1 MAIDKINQSKNNDS
15 LFYKSVKTYKKDIN
29 QKRLHI
35 TVDFE
40 EMFDWSDLSKGN
52 ELINGLNDIE
62 KFHQRCLDNKIQ
74 PTYLVTYKVLCS
86 EAAVSLLKSMYSGK
100 KEIGIHLHCWN
111 TPPFEDKISDINSFQ
126 CHLPASLEMLK
137 IERLFSLFEEKL
149 GFKPLIHRAGRYGAS
164 QQTLDCLNTLG
175 IKVDLSPSAG
185 FNFEKFKGP
194 NFSSLNNNPFWSDCD
209 KQLLCVPVPSINFF
223 KGPDFLTRNLFNLIN
238 YFSNNNQYKKFL
250 YQYASSTPVRLSPE
264 SNDLDRMKII
274 GKELDQQGVNDI
286 VISVHSTSLY
296 CGGNMYSIN
305 NKQVAENIRN
315 IIEYSNFSKE
325 YFNTVS
331 SSIIELISY
340 YE

>member
-1 MAIDKINQSKNNDS
+1 MAVDKMNQSQNNDS
-15 LFYKSVKTYKKDIN
+15 LFYKSVNTYKKDIN

-62 KFHQRCLDNKIQ
+62 NFHQRCLDNKIQ

-86 EAAVSLLKSMYSGK
+86 EAAVALLKSMYSGN

-111 TPPFEDKISDINSFQ
+111 TPPFEDKISDFNSFQ

-149 GFKPLIHRAGRYGAS
+149 GFKPVIHRAGRYGAS

-209 KQLLCVPVPSINFF
+209 KQLLCIPVPSVNFF
-223 KGPDFLTRNLFNLIN
+223 KGPDFITSKIFKVINLLP
-238 YFSNNNQYKKFL
+238 QQHEYKKFL
-250 YQYASSTPVRLSPE
+250 YRYFSSTPVRLSPE
-264 SNDLDRMKII
+264 SNSLSRMKAI
-274 GKELDQQGVNDI
+274 GIELDKQGIND
-286 VISVHSTSLY
+286 VFLSVHSTSLY
-296 CGGNMYSIN
+296 SGGNMYSTNDLYALRNI
-305 NKQVAENIRN
+305 ENIINYAIWSKDLLKTRLSTPL
-315 IIEYSNFSKE
+315 EALNF
-325 YFNTVS
+325 YQ
-331 SSIIELISY
+331 
-340 YE
+340 